1 MKISVSN
8 ITWGNDNFDYFLEFI
23 KQNGCDGVELAP
35 SLIWKDPLKAKLSEI
50 ERVRK
55 SIEKKSC

>member
-8 ITWGNDNFDYFLEFI
+8 ITWGSENFTSFLEFI

-35 SLIWKDPLKAKLSEI
+35 SLIWNDPIKANLSEI
-50 ERVRK
+50 DLVCN
-55 SIEKKSC
+55 SDFL